1 MSVFETLAQELEK
14 DPSKREALRALL
26 LSEELMALPGTVAAL
41 AADLKQL
48 AAEVKDLAA
57 TMRGVLIR
65 LDKLESDVEVLKSD
79 VGTLK
84 IDVGT
89 LKIDV
94 GTLKGSDLERRWQR
108 YLPAYLG
115 SRFRRLRV
123 LDPGQV
129 RDLLDD
135 AIDAGLVDSV
145 EADDACRADAV
156 GRGRAADGSEVYV
169 VVEVSV
175 VVDRHDLERAARRA
189 AIISRATGRE
199 AHAVGAGNR
208 FTEGA
213 EAIAG
218 QGDIL
223 LLAGE
228 CTD

>member
-1 MSVFETLAQELEK
+1 MNMSVFETLAQELEK

-65 LDKLESDVEVLKSD
+65 LDKLESDVEVLKS
-79 VGTLK
+79 
-84 IDVGT
+84 DVGT

-228 CTD
+228 STD

>member
-65 LDKLESDVEVLKSD
+65 LDKLESDVEVLKS
-79 VGTLK
+79 
-84 IDVGT
+84 DVGT

-228 CTD
+228 STD